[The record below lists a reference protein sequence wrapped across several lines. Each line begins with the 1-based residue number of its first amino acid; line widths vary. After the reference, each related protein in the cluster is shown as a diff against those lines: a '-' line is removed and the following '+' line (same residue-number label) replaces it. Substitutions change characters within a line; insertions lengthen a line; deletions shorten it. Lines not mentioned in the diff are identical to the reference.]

1 MPHGLSDRQN
11 LDKTR
16 ENPELKDRQTGAFV
30 PINRGYRITQLGL
43 LALQHDEIENLR
55 GTQLLK

>member
-1 MPHGLSDRQN
+1 LDRQN

-16 ENPELKDRQTGAFV
+16 ENPEIEDRQTGAFG
-30 PINRGYRITQLGL
+30 PINPGYRSARLGL
-43 LALQHDEIENLR
+43 FALQHDEIENCR